1 MRDETIKSRITDT
14 QDSLVV
20 EIGLRIK
27 KLRTDS
33 DLTQQGLA
41 DILGLSRAAVT
52 QWENGQATC
61 SFAQAL
67 ELESIFNVDVGFILF
82 GREYGKLRN
91 PAEAARSR
99 REAIAA

>member
-1 MRDETIKSRITDT
+1 MRDETIKSRITEA

-27 KLRTDS
+27 KLRIDHE
-33 DLTQQGLA
+33 LTQQGLA
-41 DILGLSRAAVT
+41 DALGLSRAAVT

-67 ELESIFNVDVGFILF
+67 ELEAIFNTDVGYILF
-82 GREYGKLRN
+82 GRRYRRLAQATDTGET
-91 PAEAARSR
+91 ATAA
-99 REAIAA
+99 